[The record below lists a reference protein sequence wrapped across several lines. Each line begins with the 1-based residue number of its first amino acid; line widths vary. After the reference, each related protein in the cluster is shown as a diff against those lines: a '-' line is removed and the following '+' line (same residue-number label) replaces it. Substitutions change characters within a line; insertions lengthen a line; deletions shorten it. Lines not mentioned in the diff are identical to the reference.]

1 MLKLS
6 PSCCKPNS
14 WQIYYFKVIRFL
26 LVGQLLHLFA
36 AFGFSVFWI
45 FFEKIS
51 EMSSSQIVFWV
62 YLAIGIEGF
71 LIIVFS
77 QFDAYGRYQNYKQ
90 IKDALYRN
98 GFDPRL
104 VKPFCR
110 SKCQREAVLT
120 AARDLNHLTEA
131 KEYIYAEG
139 YRFYHI
145 LPDDFIEKPLVLFH
159 SLFWKRILFTKY
171 YKLQN
176 FYW

>member
-1 MLKLS
+1 
-6 PSCCKPNS
+6 
-14 WQIYYFKVIRFL
+14 VIRFL

-36 AFGFSVFWI
+36 IFGFSIIWI
-45 FFEKIS
+45 FFEKIT
-51 EMSSSQIVFWV
+51 EMSFSQPAFWV
-62 YLAIGIEGF
+62 YMAIGIEGF
-71 LIIVFS
+71 LIIIFS

-90 IKDALYRN
+90 IKDALYKN

-104 VKPFCR
+104 ARPFCR

-120 AARDLNHLTEA
+120 AARDLDYLIETKA
-131 KEYIYAEG
+131 YFYKEG

-145 LPDDFIEKPLVLFH
+145 LPDEFMQNPFVLFH
-159 SLFWKRILFTKY
+159 SMFWKRILFTKH